1 MQQVAAQKTDLAAL
15 PFAASSTAKAVS
27 DGVGAGQGTDG
38 GRSFERFYEEAKAP
52 NPDFIP
58 KQATAVKSEGSHNS
72 QTSNNL
78 LNENQASHR
87 DVPMKKGES
96 IELPADEKSYDQG
109 LPEEARMQEDAEY
122 AQNVNEQNESVQKP
136 TLSDKNG
143 RADNDAISNPL
154 KGEITAPGTPDDEL
168 HGGKKS
174 DTDNDGNDWIAFV
187 DSIVNKAINN
197 EADLASNTRGI
208 EITQKETGKLWKL
221 PDNVDSNSA
230 ESVLNHLFTQLKENE
245 GLENT
250 DTASNTDIIAVV
262 KSLSALLK
270 KGASDG
276 IASGKGDGEI
286 DVYREFQG
294 ITGEDAQSELSL
306 MLSGSQPSQ
315 FGDGDFGSSDFR
327 NNNSDSADS
336 LQQLIAKLVNN
347 SDEDEINSAQSESG
361 LADNHITEAIDELNA
376 EETLVLSIVQDQLSK
391 AVNAERELQQNDN
404 ALAELQTLLE
414 GELSEQEL
422 AQTVTENSTVT
433 TEISANNAEQT
444 TGNQSENA
452 GAQVAQANAQA
463 VENDA
468 ASLLNTIA
476 EMPLQTAQ
484 KAAEAFAE
492 QIAGAVPNAQQ
503 QQAVKANIIAG
514 INEFQQ
520 QVQQGRE
527 PGIDLS
533 AIVADA
539 AKEAQLSSDVAAS
552 LTAKVDTQASQ
563 FLQLVNN
570 AQSTA
575 AQVLQAQFTQTDT
588 VMNENNQLRSEAS
601 KTQQQF
607 EGFDKAVNIH
617 KPEGQQQLNEK
628 IRWMVNA
635 RNTMAEIRLDPPELG
650 SMQVRV
656 NVSGDA
662 ASVSFVVQSQQAK
675 DALAEA
681 MPRLRDMLSE
691 QGIELGD
698 AQVRKDNSSGNESGQ
713 QFANNSSASTGD
725 QNSANSDGM
734 NESAVI
740 EQSITREMKAG
751 IDYYS

>member
-1 MQQVAAQKTDLAAL
+1 
-15 PFAASSTAKAVS
+15 
-27 DGVGAGQGTDG
+27 
-38 GRSFERFYEEAKAP
+38 
-52 NPDFIP
+52 
-58 KQATAVKSEGSHNS
+58 
-72 QTSNNL
+72 
-78 LNENQASHR
+78 
-87 DVPMKKGES
+87 
-96 IELPADEKSYDQG
+96 
-109 LPEEARMQEDAEY
+109 
-122 AQNVNEQNESVQKP
+122 
-136 TLSDKNG
+136 
-143 RADNDAISNPL
+143 
-154 KGEITAPGTPDDEL
+154 
-168 HGGKKS
+168 
-174 DTDNDGNDWIAFV
+174 
-187 DSIVNKAINN
+187 
-197 EADLASNTRGI
+197 
-208 EITQKETGKLWKL
+208 
-221 PDNVDSNSA
+221 
-230 ESVLNHLFTQLKENE
+230 
-245 GLENT
+245 
-250 DTASNTDIIAVV
+250 TDIIAVV

-492 QIAGAVPNAQQ
+492 QIAGA
-503 QQAVKANIIAG
+503 
-514 INEFQQ
+514 
-520 QVQQGRE
+520 
-527 PGIDLS
+527 
-533 AIVADA
+533 
-539 AKEAQLSSDVAAS
+539 
-552 LTAKVDTQASQ
+552 
-563 FLQLVNN
+563 
-570 AQSTA
+570 
-575 AQVLQAQFTQTDT
+575 
-588 VMNENNQLRSEAS
+588 
-601 KTQQQF
+601 
-607 EGFDKAVNIH
+607 
-617 KPEGQQQLNEK
+617 
-628 IRWMVNA
+628 
-635 RNTMAEIRLDPPELG
+635 
-650 SMQVRV
+650 
-656 NVSGDA
+656 
-662 ASVSFVVQSQQAK
+662 
-675 DALAEA
+675 
-681 MPRLRDMLSE
+681 
-691 QGIELGD
+691 
-698 AQVRKDNSSGNESGQ
+698 
-713 QFANNSSASTGD
+713 
-725 QNSANSDGM
+725 
-734 NESAVI
+734 
-740 EQSITREMKAG
+740 
-751 IDYYS
+751 